1 MKKYL
6 VEITETLQRQVII
19 EARSYEEAQSKAKQ
33 QYDEE
38 IIILNEND
46 YIDTEF
52 TVVSRIKDKS
62 MER

>member
-52 TVVSRIKDKS
+52 TVVSRIKDKI

>member
-19 EARSYEEAQSKAKQ
+19 EAKSYEEAQSKAKQ

-52 TVVSRIKDKS
+52 TVVSRIKDKI

>member
-19 EARSYEEAQSKAKQ
+19 EAKSYEEAQSKAKQ